1 MDALTENLTHRLDIE
16 VWLKKF
22 LILEAKF
29 CFLLS
34 PNYIFDSPP
43 NDCYC
48 FLIKLIPLSHKITAE
63 IIIFIASIAAAFIET
78 KQRFNI
84 EQVGVK
90 LGQAQ
95 PKLRLRFTSIC
106 QQPLSTYIIQTK
118 SSWISEHELATAQS
132 YLAHVILEIQL
143 LILYLIENNFTTVQF
158 AWQMT
163 YSGIN
168 FTPQVQIGKD
178 LIAQCNVDKDG
189 R

>member
-16 VWLKKF
+16 VWLKKI

-90 LGQAQ
+90 LGQDSLQSASNHYQ
-95 PKLRLRFTSIC
+95 HISSKPN
-106 QQPLSTYIIQTK
+106 QVEYLSM
-118 SSWISEHELATAQS
+118 SLP
-132 YLAHVILEIQL
+132 QL
-143 LILYLIENNFTTVQF
+143 SHTLPMWF
-158 AWQMT
+158 
-163 YSGIN
+163 
-168 FTPQVQIGKD
+168 
-178 LIAQCNVDKDG
+178 
-189 R
+189 